1 LYIGTSASE
10 VLHFVQIP
18 PDPTDTFGKP
28 SYILASR
35 LQLLPLPIYADSVEP
50 EKPGV
55 QQILLLPKANKA
67 CILCNWIA
75 TFYSLPEL
83 SPVFGNA
90 KVQKCTWVGGVDLNL
105 PKSDNGL
112 ESATASVTILIS
124 NFEKILVVRVGEQ
137 ARWLKVCHLF
147 LIVTQYHVLTSLLDH

>member
-18 PDPTDTFGKP
+18 PEPVDPLGKP

-35 LQLLPLPIYADSVEP
+35 LQLLLLPIYANNTDP

-55 QQILLLPKANKA
+55 QQILLLPKPNKV
-67 CILCNWIA
+67 CILCNSIA

-83 SPVFGNA
+83 SPVFGNV
-90 KVQKCTWVGGVDLNL
+90 KVTKCSWVGGVDLNL
-105 PKSDNGL
+105 SNSENGL
-112 ESATASVTILIS
+112 ESEASSMTILMS
-124 NFEKILVVRVGEQ
+124 SSERILVVRVGEQ
-137 ARWLKVCHLF
+137 ARSLKVRHL
-147 LIVTQYHVLTSLLDH
+147 LMVSIYLPLTSLVY